1 MKITI
6 PIFKS
11 FYEINCKKEEAQ
23 NIEIISKQINKDIT
37 KLSKNTNINDEKT
50 LLLLYCIEL
59 YNKIN
64 HNNNNISK
72 KDIDYI
78 NSNINNL
85 TQKINLIT
93 DKIIEQL

>member
-11 FYEINCKKEEAQ
+11 FYEINFKKEEAQ
-23 NIEIISKQINKDIT
+23 NIEIISKKINKDIT
-37 KLSKNTNINDEKT
+37 KLSKNTNISEEKT

-64 HNNNNISK
+64 HNNNISQ
-72 KDIDYI
+72 KDIDQI
-78 NSNINNL
+78 NNNINNL
-85 TQKINLIT
+85 TQQINLIT
-93 DKIIEQL
+93 DKIIEQI